1 MTHIRKSKTAGFTLI
16 ELLVVIAIIAILA
29 SLLLPALARAKAK
42 AQRISCV
49 NNLKQVG
56 LSHRLFSNDNGD
68 KYTFDVLVANG
79 GSQGG
84 TAVQMYRSLSNELV
98 TPKILVCNS
107 DGNKTRANDF
117 LGSATSFGSQTPVEL
132 GLSYFAGIDA
142 AEDKPQT
149 ILSGDRN
156 ATGTGIG
163 VAPAGWTDA
172 DANTNP
178 NWANS
183 IHNQAGNLGLGDGS
197 VQQVT
202 VLGLRKQVLNAADAC
217 HPTPS
222 GVAVD
227 ATGCALAE
235 LCPCE
240 GPRGSHSRW
249 RHHKHRVSCVA
260 RESRGIVRAGHA
272 TQRERAEWIVEAAQ
286 SCRDEPNRHEHR
298 GRRPRAEDD

>member
-1 MTHIRKSKTAGFTLI
+1 MTHIRKSKSAGFTLI

-42 AQRISCV
+42 AQRIACV

-56 LSHRLFSNDNGD
+56 LSHRLYSNDNGD
-68 KYTFDVLVANG
+68 KYTFDVAVANG
-79 GSQGG
+79 GSKDG
-84 TAVQMYRSLSNELV
+84 TAVQIYRSLSNELV

-117 LGSATSFGSQTPVEL
+117 LGAATSFGLQTPPEL

-156 ATGTGIG
+156 VTGAGIG
-163 VAPAGWTDA
+163 AAGAMAASAGWNATTGNTD
-172 DANTNP
+172 P

-197 VQQVT
+197 VQQIT
-202 VLGLRKQVLNAADAC
+202 VLGLRKQISNGADANNN
-217 HPTPS
+217 
-222 GVAVD
+222 
-227 ATGCALAE
+227 
-235 LCPCE
+235 
-240 GPRGSHSRW
+240 
-249 RHHKHRVSCVA
+249 K
-260 RESRGIVRAGHA
+260 VRF
-272 TQRERAEWIVEAAQ
+272 VY
-286 SCRDEPNRHEHR
+286 P
-298 GRRPRAEDD
+298 